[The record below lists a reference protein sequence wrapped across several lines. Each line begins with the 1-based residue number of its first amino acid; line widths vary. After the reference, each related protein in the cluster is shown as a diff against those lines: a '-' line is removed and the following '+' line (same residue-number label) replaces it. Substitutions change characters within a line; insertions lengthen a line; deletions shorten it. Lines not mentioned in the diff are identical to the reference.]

1 MRELGS
7 RREHRFRLTAPATF
21 WWTCG
26 DGEIHRGE
34 GVTRDI
40 SKGGVL
46 VRAAECPP
54 VGAPIQITV
63 SLPRLRDGR
72 YGMTLSGEGIVIR
85 VIPNASV
92 PEPACHDEFAAAVAL
107 NLEPL
112 DGSEQLEHISADCF
126 E

>member
-7 RREHRFRLTAPATF
+7 RREHRFQLTVPVTF
-21 WWTCG
+21 WWTCA
-26 DGEIHRGE
+26 DRAIHRGE

-54 VGAPIQITV
+54 VGAPIQIAV
-63 SLPRLRDGR
+63 ALQRLRDGR
-72 YGMTLSGEGIVIR
+72 YGMTLSGEGTVIR
-85 VIPNASV
+85 VIRNASIS
-92 PEPACHDEFAAAVAL
+92 EPACHDDFAAAVTL